1 MENSIK
7 AALRWS
13 VFVLAVAATT
23 AWVVLSFTYLNRLGW
38 DGILSLEPGALAAT
52 LAAVAGPPA
61 ALWLVLV
68 VIAQQ
73 HELGL
78 LRKAVFDLGLA
89 VRRGQDQA
97 EINSRTLIELTSATA
112 RSAAKDSVHIALDDL
127 ASHAA
132 VVAERLGVL
141 DGESLDLA
149 WVRHGAGDRWALI
162 RPFIIRAGQESDFTD
177 RLKAALDQDG
187 LAKMAAA
194 AFVRRLESLRQ
205 DHIGTGD
212 QKLLSQILED
222 GPLAQIERLFGLPT
236 PTPET
241 AGPSDSESAPSED
254 SEPAS
259 DTSDAPTLADR
270 LGPQPTLFPAGS
282 QTG

>member
-1 MENSIK
+1 MDNSIK
-7 AALRWS
+7 AAFRWL

-73 HELGL
+73 QELSL
-78 LRKAVFDLGLA
+78 LRKTVLDLGVA
-89 VRRGQDQA
+89 VRRGQDHA
-97 EINSRTLIELTSATA
+97 EISSRTLIELTSATT
-112 RSAAKDSVHIALDDL
+112 RGAAKDSVHIALDDL

-141 DGESLDLA
+141 DGEGLDLA
-149 WVRHGAGDRWALI
+149 WARHGAGDRWALI
-162 RPFIIRAGQESDFTD
+162 RPFIVRASEEKDFGD
-177 RLKAALDQDG
+177 RLTNALNQDG
-187 LAKMAAA
+187 PAKVAAA
-194 AFVRRLESLRQ
+194 AFIHRLKSLRH
-205 DHIGTGD
+205 DHIGVGD

-222 GPLAQIERLFGLPT
+222 GPLAQIERLFDGVQNDEPM
-236 PTPET
+236 
-241 AGPSDSESAPSED
+241 ADQDVVESSSED
-254 SEPAS
+254 SPELESENA
-259 DTSDAPTLADR
+259 DVTTLADR
-270 LGPQPTLFPAGS
+270 LGPQPTLFPAGTK
-282 QTG
+282 TG